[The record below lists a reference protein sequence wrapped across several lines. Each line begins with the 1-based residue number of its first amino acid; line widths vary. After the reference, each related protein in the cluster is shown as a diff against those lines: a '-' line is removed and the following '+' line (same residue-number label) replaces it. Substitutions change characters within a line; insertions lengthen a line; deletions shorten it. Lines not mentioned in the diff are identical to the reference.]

1 MDQDATKEFNMTVEI
16 QNDNSASGQ
25 VVTIRYNRE
34 EKLNA
39 LDSVGIQELT
49 NAFVSIA
56 DNSNVRVVIFTGS
69 GSKSFIGGAD
79 VNELS
84 RLDENTARN
93 FITSLHELFVSIR
106 HSPVP
111 VIARINGYCLGA
123 GMELAAAC
131 DLRIASENAIFGMPE
146 VKVGIPS
153 VIEAAL
159 LPRLV
164 GWGRSNYLVF
174 TGENID
180 AKIAYEWGFLESVTC
195 QDQLDIETDRFIEA
209 IVKAGPLAV
218 REQKRLVRQWEVL
231 PLDAAIEAGIDSL
244 AKSYRTEEP
253 RSSMQ
258 SFFDRKK

>member
-1 MDQDATKEFNMTVEI
+1 MNIDVQKNNSESGEI
-16 QNDNSASGQ
+16 
-25 VVTIRYNRE
+25 VTITYDRQ

-39 LDSVGIQELT
+39 LNSAGIQELT

-56 DNSNVRVVIFTGS
+56 DDFNVRVVIFTGS

-79 VNELS
+79 INELS
-84 RLDENTARN
+84 NLNENTARN
-93 FITSLHELFVSIR
+93 FITSLHELFVLIR
-106 HSPVP
+106 HCPVP

-131 DLRIASENAIFGMPE
+131 DLRIASNNAIFGMPE

-164 GWGRSNYLVF
+164 GWGRSNYLVL
-174 TGENID
+174 TGENIN
-180 AKIAYEWGFLESVTC
+180 ARTAYDWGFLESVTE
-195 QDQLDIETDRFIEA
+195 QDQLDIETDRFVDA
-209 IVKAGPLAV
+209 IVKSAPLAV

-231 PLDAAIEAGIDSL
+231 PLNAAIEVGIDSL
-244 AKSYRTEEP
+244 ANAYRTNEP
-253 RSSMQ
+253 RYSMQ
-258 SFFDRKK
+258 PFLDRKK

>member
-1 MDQDATKEFNMTVEI
+1 MNIDVQKNNSESGEI
-16 QNDNSASGQ
+16 
-25 VVTIRYNRE
+25 VTITYDRQ

-39 LDSVGIQELT
+39 LNSAGIQKLT

-56 DNSNVRVVIFTGS
+56 DDSNVRVVIFTGS

-79 VNELS
+79 INELS
-84 RLDENTARN
+84 NLNENTARN
-93 FITSLHELFVSIR
+93 FITSLHELFVLIR
-106 HSPVP
+106 HCPVP

-131 DLRIASENAIFGMPE
+131 DLRIASNNAIFGMPE

-164 GWGRSNYLVF
+164 GWGRSNYLVL
-174 TGENID
+174 TGENIN
-180 AKIAYEWGFLESVTC
+180 ARTAYEWGFLESVTE
-195 QDQLDIETDRFIEA
+195 QDQLDIETDRFVDA
-209 IVKAGPLAV
+209 IVKSAPLAV

-231 PLDAAIEAGIDSL
+231 PVNAAIEAGIDSL
-244 AKSYRTEEP
+244 ANAYRTNEP
-253 RSSMQ
+253 RYSMQ
-258 SFFDRKK
+258 SFLDRKK

>member
-1 MDQDATKEFNMTVEI
+1 MNIDVQKNNSESGEI
-16 QNDNSASGQ
+16 
-25 VVTIRYNRE
+25 VTITYDRQ

-39 LDSVGIQELT
+39 LNSAGIQELT

-56 DNSNVRVVIFTGS
+56 DDFNVRVVIFTGS

-79 VNELS
+79 INELS
-84 RLDENTARN
+84 NLNENTARN
-93 FITSLHELFVSIR
+93 FITSLHELFVLIR
-106 HSPVP
+106 HCPVP

-131 DLRIASENAIFGMPE
+131 DLRIASNNTIFGMPE

-164 GWGRSNYLVF
+164 GWGRSNYLVL
-174 TGENID
+174 TGENIN
-180 AKIAYEWGFLESVTC
+180 ARTAYDWGFLESVTE
-195 QDQLDIETDRFIEA
+195 QDQLDIETDRFVDA
-209 IVKAGPLAV
+209 IVKSAPLAV

-231 PLDAAIEAGIDSL
+231 PLNAAIEVGIDSL
-244 AKSYRTEEP
+244 ANAYRTNEP
-253 RSSMQ
+253 RYSMQ
-258 SFFDRKK
+258 PFLDRKK

>member
-1 MDQDATKEFNMTVEI
+1 MNIDVQKNNSESGEI
-16 QNDNSASGQ
+16 
-25 VVTIRYNRE
+25 VTITYDRQ

-39 LDSVGIQELT
+39 LNSAGIQELT

-56 DNSNVRVVIFTGS
+56 DDFNVRVVIFTGS

-79 VNELS
+79 INELS
-84 RLDENTARN
+84 NLNENTARN
-93 FITSLHELFVSIR
+93 FITSLHELFVLIR
-106 HSPVP
+106 HCPVP

-131 DLRIASENAIFGMPE
+131 DLRIASNNAIFGMPE

-164 GWGRSNYLVF
+164 GWGRSNYLVL
-174 TGENID
+174 TGENIN
-180 AKIAYEWGFLESVTC
+180 ARTAYDWGFLESVTE
-195 QDQLDIETDRFIEA
+195 QAQFDIETDRFVDA
-209 IVKAGPLAV
+209 IVKSAPLAV

-231 PLDAAIEAGIDSL
+231 PVNAAIEAGIESL
-244 AKSYRTEEP
+244 ANAYRTDEP
-253 RSSMQ
+253 RYSMQ
-258 SFFDRKK
+258 PFLDRKK

>member
-1 MDQDATKEFNMTVEI
+1 MNIDVQKNNSESGEI
-16 QNDNSASGQ
+16 
-25 VVTIRYNRE
+25 VTITYDRQ

-39 LDSVGIQELT
+39 LNSVGIQELT

-56 DNSNVRVVIFTGS
+56 DDFNVRVVIFTGS

-79 VNELS
+79 INELS
-84 RLDENTARN
+84 NLNENTARN
-93 FITSLHELFVSIR
+93 FITSLHELFVLIR
-106 HSPVP
+106 HCPVP

-131 DLRIASENAIFGMPE
+131 DLRIASNNTIFGMPE

-164 GWGRSNYLVF
+164 GWGRSNYLVL
-174 TGENID
+174 TGENIN
-180 AKIAYEWGFLESVTC
+180 ARTAYDWGFLESVTE
-195 QDQLDIETDRFIEA
+195 QDQLDIETDRFVDA
-209 IVKAGPLAV
+209 IVKSAPLAV

-231 PLDAAIEAGIDSL
+231 PVNAAIEVGIDSL
-244 AKSYRTEEP
+244 ANAYRTNEP
-253 RSSMQ
+253 RYSMQ
-258 SFFDRKK
+258 PFLDRKK

>member
-1 MDQDATKEFNMTVEI
+1 MNIDVQKNNSESGEI
-16 QNDNSASGQ
+16 
-25 VVTIRYNRE
+25 VTITYNRQ

-39 LDSVGIQELT
+39 LNSAGIQELT

-56 DNSNVRVVIFTGS
+56 DDFNVRVVIFTGS

-79 VNELS
+79 INELS
-84 RLDENTARN
+84 NLNEITARN
-93 FITSLHELFVSIR
+93 FITSLHELFVLIR
-106 HSPVP
+106 HCPVP

-131 DLRIASENAIFGMPE
+131 DLRIASNNAIFGMPE

-164 GWGRSNYLVF
+164 GWGRSNYLVL
-174 TGENID
+174 TGENIN
-180 AKIAYEWGFLESVTC
+180 ATTAYDWGFLESVTE
-195 QDQLDIETDRFIEA
+195 QDQLDIETDRFVDA
-209 IVKAGPLAV
+209 IVKSAPLAV

-231 PLDAAIEAGIDSL
+231 PLNAAIEVGIDSL
-244 AKSYRTEEP
+244 ANAYRTDEP
-253 RSSMQ
+253 RYSMQ
-258 SFFDRKK
+258 PFLDRKK

>member
-1 MDQDATKEFNMTVEI
+1 MNVEI
-16 QNDNSASGQ
+16 QKNNSEFGEI
-25 VVTIRYNRE
+25 VTITYDRQ

-39 LDSVGIQELT
+39 LNSAGIQELT

-56 DNSNVRVVIFTGS
+56 DDFNVRVVIFTGS

-79 VNELS
+79 INELS
-84 RLDENTARN
+84 NLNENTARN
-93 FITSLHELFVSIR
+93 FITSLHELFVLIR
-106 HSPVP
+106 HCPVP

-131 DLRIASENAIFGMPE
+131 DLRIASNNAIFGMPE

-164 GWGRSNYLVF
+164 GWGRSNYLVL
-174 TGENID
+174 TGENIN
-180 AKIAYEWGFLESVTC
+180 ARTAYDWGFLESVTE
-195 QDQLDIETDRFIEA
+195 QDQLDIETDRFVDA
-209 IVKAGPLAV
+209 IVKSAPLAV

-231 PLDAAIEAGIDSL
+231 PLNAAIDVGIDSL
-244 AKSYRTEEP
+244 ANAYRTNEP
-253 RSSMQ
+253 RYSMQ
-258 SFFDRKK
+258 PFLDRKK

>member
-1 MDQDATKEFNMTVEI
+1 MNIDVQKNNSESGEI
-16 QNDNSASGQ
+16 
-25 VVTIRYNRE
+25 VTITYDRQ

-39 LDSVGIQELT
+39 LNSAGIQKLT

-56 DNSNVRVVIFTGS
+56 DDSNVRVVIFTGS

-79 VNELS
+79 INELS
-84 RLDENTARN
+84 NLNENTARN
-93 FITSLHELFVSIR
+93 FITSLHELFVLIR
-106 HSPVP
+106 HCPVP

-131 DLRIASENAIFGMPE
+131 DLRIASNNAIFGMPE

-164 GWGRSNYLVF
+164 GWGKSNYLVL
-174 TGENID
+174 TGENIN
-180 AKIAYEWGFLESVTC
+180 ATTAYDWGFLESVTE
-195 QDQLDIETDRFIEA
+195 QDQLDIETDRFVDA
-209 IVKAGPLAV
+209 IVKSAPLAV

-231 PLDAAIEAGIDSL
+231 PVNAAIEAGIDSL
-244 AKSYRTEEP
+244 ANAYRTNEP
-253 RSSMQ
+253 RYSMQ
-258 SFFDRKK
+258 PFLDRKK

>member
-1 MDQDATKEFNMTVEI
+1 MNIDVQKNNSESGEI
-16 QNDNSASGQ
+16 
-25 VVTIRYNRE
+25 VTITYDRQ

-39 LDSVGIQELT
+39 LNSVGIQELT

-56 DNSNVRVVIFTGS
+56 DDFNVRVVIFTGS

-79 VNELS
+79 INELS
-84 RLDENTARN
+84 NLNENTARN
-93 FITSLHELFVSIR
+93 FITSLHELFVLIR
-106 HSPVP
+106 HCPVP

-131 DLRIASENAIFGMPE
+131 DLRIASNNTIFGMPE

-164 GWGRSNYLVF
+164 GWGRSNYLVL
-174 TGENID
+174 TGENIN
-180 AKIAYEWGFLESVTC
+180 ARTAYDWGFLESVTE
-195 QDQLDIETDRFIEA
+195 QDQLDIETDRFVDA
-209 IVKAGPLAV
+209 IVKSAPLAV

-231 PLDAAIEAGIDSL
+231 PLNAAIEVGIDSL
-244 AKSYRTEEP
+244 ANAYRTNEP
-253 RSSMQ
+253 RYSMQ
-258 SFFDRKK
+258 PFLDRKK

>member
-1 MDQDATKEFNMTVEI
+1 MNIDVQKNNSESGEI
-16 QNDNSASGQ
+16 
-25 VVTIRYNRE
+25 VTITYDRQ

-39 LDSVGIQELT
+39 LNSAGIQKLT

-56 DNSNVRVVIFTGS
+56 DDFNVRVVIFTGS

-79 VNELS
+79 INELS
-84 RLDENTARN
+84 NLNENTARN
-93 FITSLHELFVSIR
+93 FITSLHELFVLIR
-106 HSPVP
+106 HCPVP

-131 DLRIASENAIFGMPE
+131 DLRIASNNAIFGMPE

-164 GWGRSNYLVF
+164 GWGRSNYLVL
-174 TGENID
+174 TGENIN
-180 AKIAYEWGFLESVTC
+180 ARTAYDWGFLESVTE
-195 QDQLDIETDRFIEA
+195 QDQLDIETDRFVDA
-209 IVKAGPLAV
+209 IVKSAPLAV

-231 PLDAAIEAGIDSL
+231 PLNAAIEVGIDSL
-244 AKSYRTEEP
+244 ANAYRTNEP
-253 RSSMQ
+253 RYSMQ
-258 SFFDRKK
+258 PFLDRKK

>member
-1 MDQDATKEFNMTVEI
+1 MNIDVQKNNSESGEI
-16 QNDNSASGQ
+16 
-25 VVTIRYNRE
+25 VTITYDRQ

-39 LDSVGIQELT
+39 LNSVGIQELT

-56 DNSNVRVVIFTGS
+56 DDFNVRVVIFTGS

-79 VNELS
+79 INELS
-84 RLDENTARN
+84 NLNENTARN
-93 FITSLHELFVSIR
+93 FITSLHELFVLIR
-106 HSPVP
+106 HCPVP

-131 DLRIASENAIFGMPE
+131 DLRIASNNAIFGMPE

-164 GWGRSNYLVF
+164 GWGRSNYLVL
-174 TGENID
+174 TGENIN
-180 AKIAYEWGFLESVTC
+180 ARTAYDWGFLESVTE
-195 QDQLDIETDRFIEA
+195 QDQLDIETDRFVDA
-209 IVKAGPLAV
+209 IVKSAPLAV

-231 PLDAAIEAGIDSL
+231 PVNAAIEAGIESL
-244 AKSYRTEEP
+244 ANAYRTDEP
-253 RSSMQ
+253 RYSMQ
-258 SFFDRKK
+258 PFLDRKK

>member
-1 MDQDATKEFNMTVEI
+1 MNIDVQKNNSESGEI
-16 QNDNSASGQ
+16 
-25 VVTIRYNRE
+25 VTITYDRQ

-39 LDSVGIQELT
+39 LNSAGIQKLT

-56 DNSNVRVVIFTGS
+56 DDSNVRVVIFTGS

-79 VNELS
+79 INELS
-84 RLDENTARN
+84 NLNENTARN
-93 FITSLHELFVSIR
+93 FITSLHELFVLIR
-106 HSPVP
+106 HCPVP

-131 DLRIASENAIFGMPE
+131 DLRIASNNAIFGMPE

-164 GWGRSNYLVF
+164 GWGRSNYLVL
-174 TGENID
+174 TGENIN
-180 AKIAYEWGFLESVTC
+180 ATTAYDWGFLESVTE
-195 QDQLDIETDRFIEA
+195 QDQLDIETDRFVDA
-209 IVKAGPLAV
+209 IVKSAPLAV

-231 PLDAAIEAGIDSL
+231 PVNAAIEAGIDSL
-244 AKSYRTEEP
+244 ANAYRTNEP
-253 RSSMQ
+253 RYSMQ
-258 SFFDRKK
+258 PFLDRKK

>member
-1 MDQDATKEFNMTVEI
+1 MNIDVQKNNSESGEI
-16 QNDNSASGQ
+16 
-25 VVTIRYNRE
+25 VTITYDRQ

-39 LDSVGIQELT
+39 LNSAGIQELT

-56 DNSNVRVVIFTGS
+56 DDFNVRVVIFTGS

-79 VNELS
+79 INELS
-84 RLDENTARN
+84 NLNENTARN
-93 FITSLHELFVSIR
+93 FITSLHELFVLIR
-106 HSPVP
+106 HCPVP

-131 DLRIASENAIFGMPE
+131 DLRIASNNAIFGMPE

-164 GWGRSNYLVF
+164 GWGRSNYLVL
-174 TGENID
+174 TGENIN
-180 AKIAYEWGFLESVTC
+180 ARTAYDWGFLESVTE
-195 QDQLDIETDRFIEA
+195 QDQLDIETDRFVDA
-209 IVKAGPLAV
+209 IVKSAPLAV

-231 PLDAAIEAGIDSL
+231 PVNAAIEVGIESL
-244 AKSYRTEEP
+244 ANAYRTDEP
-253 RSSMQ
+253 RYRMQ
-258 SFFDRKK
+258 PFLDRKK

>member
-1 MDQDATKEFNMTVEI
+1 MNIDVQKNNSESGEI
-16 QNDNSASGQ
+16 
-25 VVTIRYNRE
+25 VTITYDRQ

-39 LDSVGIQELT
+39 LNSAGIQELT

-56 DNSNVRVVIFTGS
+56 DDFNVRVVIFTGS

-79 VNELS
+79 INELS
-84 RLDENTARN
+84 NLNENTARN
-93 FITSLHELFVSIR
+93 FITSLHELFVLIR
-106 HSPVP
+106 HCPVP

-131 DLRIASENAIFGMPE
+131 DLRIASNNAIFGMPE

-164 GWGRSNYLVF
+164 GWGRSNYLVL
-174 TGENID
+174 TGENIN
-180 AKIAYEWGFLESVTC
+180 ARTAYDWGFLESVTE
-195 QDQLDIETDRFIEA
+195 QDQLDIETDRFVDA
-209 IVKAGPLAV
+209 IVKSAPLAV

-231 PLDAAIEAGIDSL
+231 PVNAAIEAGIESL
-244 AKSYRTEEP
+244 ANAYRTDEP
-253 RSSMQ
+253 RYSMQ
-258 SFFDRKK
+258 PFLDRKK

>member
-1 MDQDATKEFNMTVEI
+1 MNIDVQKNNSESGEI
-16 QNDNSASGQ
+16 
-25 VVTIRYNRE
+25 VTITYDRQ

-39 LDSVGIQELT
+39 LNSVGIQELT

-56 DNSNVRVVIFTGS
+56 DDFNVRVVIFTGS

-79 VNELS
+79 INELS
-84 RLDENTARN
+84 NLNENTARN
-93 FITSLHELFVSIR
+93 FITSLHELFVLIR
-106 HSPVP
+106 HCPVP

-131 DLRIASENAIFGMPE
+131 DLRIASNNTIFGMPE

-164 GWGRSNYLVF
+164 GWGRSNYLVL
-174 TGENID
+174 TGENIN
-180 AKIAYEWGFLESVTC
+180 ATTAYDWGFLESVTE
-195 QDQLDIETDRFIEA
+195 QDQLDIETDRFVDA
-209 IVKAGPLAV
+209 IVKSAPLAV

-231 PLDAAIEAGIDSL
+231 PLNAAIEVGIDSL
-244 AKSYRTEEP
+244 ANAYRTNEP
-253 RSSMQ
+253 RYSMQ
-258 SFFDRKK
+258 PFLDRKK